1 MNLGRRFLLIR
12 CGRCSEPSDF
22 LIGGLSLFCPG
33 EAREQF
39 RLRMDP
45 KLMVDVV
52 PMPLDRALGK
62 RETLRDR
69 AVLHPLTDQ
78 PQDLG
83 FPVTHLFKGIERLTS
98 RKPAV

>member
-1 MNLGRRFLLIR
+1 
-12 CGRCSEPSDF
+12 
-22 LIGGLSLFCPG
+22 
-33 EAREQF
+33 
-39 RLRMDP
+39 
-45 KLMVDVV
+45 MVDVV
-52 PMPLDRALGK
+52 PMPLDRAFGK